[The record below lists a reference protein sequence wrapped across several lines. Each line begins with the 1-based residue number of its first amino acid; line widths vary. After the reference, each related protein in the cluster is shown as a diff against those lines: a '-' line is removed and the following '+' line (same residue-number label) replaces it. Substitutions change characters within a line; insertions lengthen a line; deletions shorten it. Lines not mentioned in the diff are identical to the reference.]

1 MKNKNV
7 RGFTLIEL
15 LVVIAIIGIL
25 AAVILPSLGSS
36 REKGKETAVKA
47 QLANIRSQAEL
58 YNQTNGGEYNTSA
71 TVVDAG
77 ASCTATVTGSMYD
90 STATNNAATLIAG
103 IITAGGVPTCYSS
116 SSDWAVASTL
126 PTTAGGAWC
135 VDSKGT
141 SRGADASG
149 TAYDS
154 VTGGT
159 TPALTVGTASCN

>member
-1 MKNKNV
+1 MKSQK
-7 RGFTLIEL
+7 GFTLIEL

-47 QLANIRSQAEL
+47 QLANIRPQAEL
-58 YNQTNGGEYNTSA
+58 YNQTNGGVFNTS
-71 TVVDAG
+71 TSVVDAG
-77 ASCTATVTGSMYD
+77 ASCTATVSGSMFD
-90 STATNNAATLIAG
+90 STASNNVAALVAG
-103 IITAGGVPTCYSS
+103 VISAGGVPTCYSS
-116 SSDWAVASTL
+116 STDWAVASSL

-135 VDSKGT
+135 VDSKGA
-141 SRGADASG
+141 SRGVDAAG

-159 TPALTVGTASCN
+159 TPALTSGTATCN